1 VTILVALMSLV
12 YPVWWKR
19 NIYLSMITCCSLN
32 LLGGLAT
39 AVLILGT
46 QVR

>member
-1 VTILVALMSLV
+1 MSLV

-19 NIYLSMITCCSLN
+19 NIYLSMITRCSLN
-32 LLGGLAT
+32 LLGGLAI
-39 AVLILGT
+39 AALFLGT